1 MKLVLEQSG
10 SEQSEWSEQASEWS
24 EQAPEQSEWSEQ
36 ASEQESFIS
45 LTLSSKYP
53 PIIGHCDL
61 NVTPNNGLD
70 SNMLNAFLAFP

>member
-10 SEQSEWSEQASEWS
+10 SEQSEWSEQS
-24 EQAPEQSEWSEQ
+24 EQSER
-36 ASEQESFIS
+36 SEQESFIS

>member
-10 SEQSEWSEQASEWS
+10 SEQSEWSEQS
-24 EQAPEQSEWSEQ
+24 EQSERSEQ

>member
-10 SEQSEWSEQASEWS
+10 SEQSEQASEWS
-24 EQAPEQSEWSEQ
+24 EQSERSEQ
-36 ASEQESFIS
+36 ASEESFIS